1 MRRRQFLASGTA
13 LLSVAVAGCAHPP
26 VVLDL
31 DEATAEDI
39 AAEVSVTVEPGS
51 EEYSLVASVLENG
64 STGRSERY
72 ELFDRADTIRFGD
85 SFYDVSETRLK
96 SGERTVYEVFIDVDP
111 ANSTPEVG
119 EIEYG
124 DLPETDRQHL
134 DQIVSKD
141 STRGEDGS
149 DIGVEYGTGENVGN
163 GSVFVPEQQYD
174 ILVHNENRYRIT
186 IDSRTTSETAY
197 RYEVSEVAS
206 GVEPFADQVRD
217 RYLFTLTGL
226 SDAER
231 DVVEEAI
238 DGGYFQD
245 DDAFRSV
252 VDRIRDHKGINVADF
267 YGTWLFEY
275 EGAEYLTYAEW

>member
-13 LLSVAVAGCAHPP
+13 LLSVVVAGCAHPP

-51 EEYSLVASVLENG
+51 EEYTLVESALENG
-64 STGRSERY
+64 SAVRSERD
-72 ELFDRADTIRFGD
+72 ELFDRADTVRFED
-85 SFYDVSETRLK
+85 SFYDVSETRLA
-96 SGERTVYEVFIDVDP
+96 SGERTVYEVFIAVDP
-111 ANSTPEVG
+111 VNSTPELG
-119 EIEYG
+119 EIEYN

-141 STRGEDGS
+141 RTRGEDGS
-149 DIGVEYGTGENVGN
+149 DIGVEYGTGEKVGT

-174 ILVHNENRYRIT
+174 ILVHNGNRYRISV
-186 IDSRTTSETAY
+186 DSRTPSETLY

-217 RYLFTLTGL
+217 RYQFTLTGL

-252 VDRIRDHKGINVADF
+252 VDRIRNHRGINVADF
-267 YGTWLFEY
+267 YGTWLLEY
-275 EGAEYLTYAEW
+275 ERAEYLTYAEW